1 MYEIQ
6 NKLKEITKKNN
17 ENRQILDLLLS
28 LDELQQILEDIKRL
42 NGK

>member
-6 NKLKEITKKNN
+6 NKLKGITRKNN
-17 ENRQILDLLLS
+17 ENRQILDSLLS

>member
-17 ENRQILDLLLS
+17 ENRQILDSLLS